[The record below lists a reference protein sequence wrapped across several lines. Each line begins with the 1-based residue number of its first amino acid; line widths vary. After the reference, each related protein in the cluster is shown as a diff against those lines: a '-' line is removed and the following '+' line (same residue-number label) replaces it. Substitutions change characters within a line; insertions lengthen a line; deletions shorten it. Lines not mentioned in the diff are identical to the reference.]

1 MHISVVSP
9 IYKGEKMLDELVSRI
24 TASVKQISDDYE
36 IVLVNDASPDDSWNK
51 ISEICQKD
59 KHVKGVNLS
68 RNFGQQYSTTAGL
81 SVATGEWIAVI
92 DCDLQNPPEEIP
104 RLYAKAQEGYDTV
117 FAQRVER
124 QDTFL
129 KKLSSTVFNKAFS
142 FMTDS
147 YQDKTAAEFGLYSR
161 KVIDAVLSMGDFIRY
176 FPVMVK
182 WVGFRIAYLPVQ
194 HSERAEGTSGYTLAK
209 LLDVTSDSM
218 IGFSNKPLRM
228 TLYFGV
234 GIVCLSLLMVLYYLF
249 DFLINGTDVSGFT
262 TLVISVWLVAGILTS
277 ILGVLGLY
285 LGKVFDQVK
294 QRPTYI
300 IMEKLNFD

>member
-1 MHISVVSP
+1 
-9 IYKGEKMLDELVSRI
+9 MLDELVSRI

-104 RLYAKAQEGYDTV
+104 RLYAKAQEGFDTV

-209 LLDVTSDSM
+209 LLDVTSDCM

-277 ILGVLGLY
+277 ILGMLGLY